1 MSNVTLRI
9 ARVSDAHELLALYV
23 PYVEETA
30 ISFETEVPSLE
41 EFTQRMIK
49 RLPQYPYIVAQ
60 RGGELLG
67 YAYLSPFVGR
77 AAYLWAAE
85 TTIYLRRDCRK
96 MGIGKMLYTA
106 LESLARA
113 QGIINLEACI
123 GWTDEPDEHLTNNSA
138 EYHAHLGY
146 RMVGRFYKC
155 GYKFGTWYD
164 MVWMEKL
171 LGEHPDTPRDIIPF
185 SELSAETLKK
195 AGLEA

>member
-67 YAYLSPFVGR
+67 YAYPQARLSGALRICGR
-77 AAYLWAAE
+77 RRRRYICGATAAKWA
-85 TTIYLRRDCRK
+85 
-96 MGIGKMLYTA
+96 
-106 LESLARA
+106 
-113 QGIINLEACI
+113 
-123 GWTDEPDEHLTNNSA
+123 SA
-138 EYHAHLGY
+138 
-146 RMVGRFYKC
+146 KC
-155 GYKFGTWYD
+155 C
-164 MVWMEKL
+164 
-171 LGEHPDTPRDIIPF
+171 TPRLRALPV
-185 SELSAETLKK
+185 LRA
-195 AGLEA
+195 